1 MEYIA
6 IIPARG
12 GSKGIKDKNLQLVD
26 GVSLLA
32 RAINAA
38 KSIES
43 ISRVIVSTDSE
54 SIIEEAI
61 AYDAEVHRRRHLTS
75 SDSAKTIDVIKDI
88 YGDMMLSDEVC
99 ILLQPTSPL
108 RQVSDIKACINEYE
122 SNYPVNS
129 VVSATLCEHHPYKVI
144 VQDDTGEMVPIRQIS
159 DLEAPRQE
167 LPKALRIN
175 GAIYISSFKNLI
187 KHDSFF
193 CHPTRFFEMGEDES
207 IDIDSYR
214 DLERANSITKG
225 KLL

>member
-1 MEYIA
+1 MTYIA

-26 GVSLLA
+26 GLSLLG
-32 RAINAA
+32 RAINVA
-38 KSIES
+38 KDTGV

-54 SIIEEAI
+54 SIMEEAI
-61 AYDAEVHRRRHLTS
+61 KYNAEVHRRRNLTS

-88 YGDMMLSDEVC
+88 YIDMGLSNEIC

-108 RQVSDIKACINEYE
+108 RSTNDVQTCIDEYE
-122 SNYPVNS
+122 NNPVKS
-129 VVSATLCEHHPYKVI
+129 VVSVTLCEHHPYKVI
-144 VQDDTGEMVPIRQIS
+144 VQDNEGQMVPIRQMS

-167 LPKALRIN
+167 LPKALRVN

-187 KHDSFF
+187 EHNSFF

-207 IDIDSYR
+207 IDIDNYR

>member
-1 MEYIA
+1 MDYIA

-32 RAINAA
+32 RAINSA
-38 KSIES
+38 KKIDS

-61 AYDAEVHRRRHLTS
+61 AYNAEIHRRRHLTS

-88 YGDMMLSDEVC
+88 YCDMMLSDEVC

-108 RQVSDIKACINEYE
+108 RQVSDIQACINEYE
-122 SNYPVNS
+122 SNYLINS

-159 DLEAPRQE
+159 DLEAPRQK

-175 GAIYISSFKNLI
+175 GAIYISSFKHLI
-187 KHDSFF
+187 KHNSFF

-207 IDIDSYR
+207 IDIDSYK
-214 DLERANSITKG
+214 DLERANSITKS

>member
-1 MEYIA
+1 MTYIA

-26 GVSLLA
+26 GLSLLG
-32 RAINAA
+32 RAISVA
-38 KSIES
+38 KDTGG

-54 SIIEEAI
+54 SIMEEAI
-61 AYDAEVHRRRHLTS
+61 KYNAEVHRRRDLTS

-88 YGDMMLSDEVC
+88 YFDMGLSNEIC

-108 RQVSDIKACINEYE
+108 RGTDDIQTCMNEYE
-122 SNYPVNS
+122 NNPVKS
-129 VVSATLCEHHPYKVI
+129 VVSVTLCEHHPYKII
-144 VQDDTGEMVPIRQIS
+144 VQDNEGQMVPIRQMS

-167 LPKALRIN
+167 LPKALRVN

-187 KHDSFF
+187 EHNSFF

-207 IDIDSYR
+207 IDIDNYR

>member
-1 MEYIA
+1 MIYIA

-26 GVSLLA
+26 GLSLLG
-32 RAINAA
+32 RAINVA
-38 KSIES
+38 KDTGV

-54 SIIEEAI
+54 SIMEEAI
-61 AYDAEVHRRRHLTS
+61 KYNAEVHRRRNLTS

-88 YGDMMLSDEVC
+88 YIDMGLSNEIC

-108 RQVSDIKACINEYE
+108 RSTNDVQTCIDEYE
-122 SNYPVNS
+122 NNPVKS
-129 VVSATLCEHHPYKVI
+129 VVSVTLCEHHPYKVI
-144 VQDDTGEMVPIRQIS
+144 VQDNEGQMVPIRQMS

-167 LPKALRIN
+167 LPKALRVN

-187 KHDSFF
+187 EHNSFF

-207 IDIDSYR
+207 IDIDNYR